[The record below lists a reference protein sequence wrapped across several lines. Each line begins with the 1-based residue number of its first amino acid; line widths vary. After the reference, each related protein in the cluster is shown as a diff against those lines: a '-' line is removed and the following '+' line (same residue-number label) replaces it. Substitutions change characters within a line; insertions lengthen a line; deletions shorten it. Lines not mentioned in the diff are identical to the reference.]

1 MMNKETLN
9 RACLEKAFLDY
20 LRTVHDEQS
29 RAGLRD
35 QLDAGDRITSDLGT
49 AYVTQPRPRWT
60 VADEQALFD
69 WVEGNFPDEIVV
81 ERKVNPA
88 LRAAIL
94 KNGGVVVD
102 GVTHRVDGVEQTT
115 GKPTLTVKPSE
126 RAHESAPLLLQGI
139 LEPPAVEGF
148 PEVEAS

>member
-1 MMNKETLN
+1 
-9 RACLEKAFLDY
+9 
-20 LRTVHDEQS
+20 
-29 RAGLRD
+29 
-35 QLDAGDRITSDLGT
+35 DLGT

-102 GVTHRVDGVEQTT
+102 GVTHRGDGVEQPT

-126 RAHESAPLLLQGI
+126 RAHESAPLLLQRL
-139 LEPPAVEGF
+139 LEPHAVEGF
-148 PEVEAS
+148 PEVEASGRTSSPPRRWSSRSGRSVTGSRTA